1 MTEIN
6 DATHPQHHF
15 AFCVQYHGGA
25 FRGWQRQ
32 HGQASIQGELERAL
46 STIANEPIALRA
58 AGRTDAGVHGTGQ
71 IAAFSTSADR
81 PVAQWSRGVNG
92 LTPATIQVSWFKPV
106 AAEFHPRFDAVAR
119 RYTYLFH
126 DRGRSNPFMSDLAW
140 CTDALDENAMHVAAQ
155 TLLGEHDFS
164 SFRGAGCQSLTPM
177 RRVDRCEVRREGDL
191 VIMNIE
197 ANAFLLHMVR
207 NIASGLHQVGLGA
220 ARGFLRA
227 LLGAKDRQ
235 QLGITAPAQ
244 GLYLAE
250 VAYPQQDF
258 PAPPLPPLIRRR

>member
-1 MTEIN
+1 
-6 DATHPQHHF
+6 
-15 AFCVQYHGGA
+15 
-25 FRGWQRQ
+25 
-32 HGQASIQGELERAL
+32 
-46 STIANEPIALRA
+46 
-58 AGRTDAGVHGTGQ
+58 
-71 IAAFSTSADR
+71 
-81 PVAQWSRGVNG
+81 
-92 LTPATIQVSWFKPV
+92 
-106 AAEFHPRFDAVAR
+106 
-119 RYTYLFH
+119 
-126 DRGRSNPFMSDLAW
+126 
-140 CTDALDENAMHVAAQ
+140 MHVAAQ

-177 RRVDRCEVRREGDL
+177 RRIDRCEVRREGDL

-220 ARGFLRA
+220 ARGFLQA

>member
-46 STIANEPIALRA
+46 GTIANEPIALRA

-81 PVAQWSRGVNG
+81 PVAQWLRGVNG
-92 LTPATIQVSWFKPV
+92 LTPASIQVSWFKPV

-119 RYTYLFH
+119 RYTYLKSRQYPAAMAPGH
-126 DRGRSNPFMSDLAW
+126 QKSWVKRLRQGTVRKSCRSADS
-140 CTDALDENAMHVAAQ
+140 E
-155 TLLGEHDFS
+155 
-164 SFRGAGCQSLTPM
+164 
-177 RRVDRCEVRREGDL
+177 
-191 VIMNIE
+191 
-197 ANAFLLHMVR
+197 
-207 NIASGLHQVGLGA
+207 
-220 ARGFLRA
+220 
-227 LLGAKDRQ
+227 
-235 QLGITAPAQ
+235 
-244 GLYLAE
+244 
-250 VAYPQQDF
+250 
-258 PAPPLPPLIRRR
+258 